1 MFKLIKIDNARMN
14 VPEPEYYECGETI
27 TPDDPIKCGEVVY
40 LDQGKLRKV
49 SEPTVKEFV
58 TMADGVAGETI
69 PVCRLCKEQ
78 VWETRLDSTDR
89 IWGISHP
96 GSTVN
101 VASNNINGNA
111 APPVPVADAVIV
123 EKGEPDTF
131 AENGAPTGGYV
142 RIRFLCNYGKDAS
155 SEKTQE

>member
-27 TPDDPIKCGEVVY
+27 TTDAPIKCGEVVY
-40 LDQGKLRKV
+40 LDQGKLCKV

-58 TMADGVAGETI
+58 AMADGLAGETI

-78 VWETRLDSTDR
+78 VWETRLEGTDR
-89 IWGISHP
+89 TWAISKP
-96 GSTVN
+96 GVTVN
-101 VASNNINGNA
+101 VTSEKINTDTTLPA
-111 APPVPVADAVIV
+111 AEADAVIV

-131 AENGAPTGGYV
+131 LSGGAPSGGYV

-155 SEKTQE
+155 SEKTQV

>member
-27 TPDDPIKCGEVVY
+27 TTNNPIKCGEVVY
-40 LDQGKLRKV
+40 LNQGKLCKV
-49 SEPTVKEFV
+49 SEPSAKEFV
-58 TMADGVAGETI
+58 AMADGIAGETI

-78 VWETRLDSTDR
+78 VWETRCDGTDR
-89 IWGISHP
+89 IWSLCRP
-96 GSTVN
+96 GTTVN
-101 VASNNINGNA
+101 VTSDGINTYCDMPTTG
-111 APPVPVADAVIV
+111 ADAVIV
-123 EKGEPDTF
+123 EKGEADKF
-131 AENGAPTGGYV
+131 EENGSPKGGIV

>member
-27 TPDDPIKCGEVVY
+27 KCGQVVY
-40 LDQGKLRKV
+40 LNLGKLSYV

-58 TMADGVAGETI
+58 AMADGVAGDTI

-78 VWETRLDSTDR
+78 VWETRIDGSDR
-89 IWGISHP
+89 AWGISHP
-96 GSTVN
+96 GVTVN
-101 VASNNINGNA
+101 VSANGINTISIPA
-111 APPVPVADAVIV
+111 TEADAVIV
-123 EKGEPDTF
+123 EKGEADTF
-131 AENGAPTGGYV
+131 IGNYPSGGNV